1 MKTLRDSL
9 SLALCQHAVSLLD
22 SGLGERLELFAG
34 YRIRRPSSLALWK
47 RSLSNKEWENADAT
61 YIPEKGWKFSKK
73 PLSDWQLTLGP
84 ISVKLLLQ
92 ENGQV
97 GLFPEHLSYF
107 ENLSIELEKL
117 ALEKS
122 RPLRV
127 LNLFAYTGLATIWC
141 ALHGA
146 EVTHIELSKRILT
159 WAKENLAQNGEMKS
173 PTRFIPED
181 ACAFLEREIRR
192 GSSYDLVISDPPSF
206 SRISKT
212 QSWDLDDIII
222 THIEGLTK
230 VLEPKGSIFITS
242 HHHALS
248 GFSLENIFRD
258 YINDAQWSF
267 ETQNLSLTEQG
278 GIRRLACGTLL
289 VARR

>member
-9 SLALCQHAVSLLD
+9 SLALSQHAVSLLD

-34 YRIRRPSSLALWK
+34 YRIRRPSSLAIWK
-47 RSLSNKEWENADAT
+47 RSLSTKEWDHADAS
-61 YIPEKGWKFSKK
+61 YIPEQGWKFSKK
-73 PLSDWQLTLGP
+73 PFGDWQLKLGP

-92 ENGQV
+92 DNGQI

-107 ENLSIELEKL
+107 ENLSIELEKH

-159 WAKENLAQNGEMKS
+159 WAKENLALNGEIKN

-181 ACAFLEREIRR
+181 ACVFLEREIRR
-192 GSSYDLVISDPPSF
+192 GSSYDLIISDPPSF

-222 THIEGLTK
+222 DHIHGLSK
-230 VLEPKGSIFITS
+230 VLEPKGTIFITS

-258 YINDAQWSF
+258 FTNPTEWNFVA
-267 ETQNLSLTEQG
+267 QNLFLTEQG
-278 GIRRLACGTLL
+278 GLKRLACGTLL
-289 VARR
+289 VARH

>member
-9 SLALCQHAVSLLD
+9 SLALSQHAVSLLD

-34 YRIRRPSSLALWK
+34 YRIRRPSSLAIWK
-47 RSLSNKEWENADAT
+47 RSLSTKEWDHADAS
-61 YIPEKGWKFSKK
+61 YIPEQGWKFSKK
-73 PLSDWQLTLGP
+73 PFGDWQLKLGP

-92 ENGQV
+92 DNGQI

-107 ENLSIELEKL
+107 ENLSIELEKH

-159 WAKENLAQNGEMKS
+159 WAKENLALNGEIKN

-181 ACAFLEREIRR
+181 ACVFLEREIRR
-192 GSSYDLVISDPPSF
+192 GSSYDLIISDPPSF

-222 THIEGLTK
+222 DHIHGLSK
-230 VLEPKGSIFITS
+230 VLEPKGTIFITS

-258 YINDAQWSF
+258 FTNPTEWNFDAQ
-267 ETQNLSLTEQG
+267 NLFLTEQG
-278 GIRRLACGTLL
+278 GLKRLACGTLL
-289 VARR
+289 VARH